1 MKNDTLD
8 REIRKRVQALES
20 EIPPRL
26 EGPLPGR
33 VGSHTP
39 LPVRTGPKLRLLYWM
54 GAAAAACAVAILL
67 WFSPWQRKTGL
78 PPQPEPVMVLSPR
91 LEGESAEA
99 YIFKE
104 NDPDMTIIW
113 VERKTTGGT
122 S

>member
-26 EGPLPGR
+26 EGPLPER
-33 VGSHTP
+33 VRSHTP
-39 LPVRTGPKLRLLYWM
+39 IPVRTGSKLRLLYGM

-67 WFSPWQRKTGL
+67 WFSPWQRKAGL

-91 LEGESAEA
+91 LEGEPAEA

-113 VERKTTGGT
+113 VERKETGGT